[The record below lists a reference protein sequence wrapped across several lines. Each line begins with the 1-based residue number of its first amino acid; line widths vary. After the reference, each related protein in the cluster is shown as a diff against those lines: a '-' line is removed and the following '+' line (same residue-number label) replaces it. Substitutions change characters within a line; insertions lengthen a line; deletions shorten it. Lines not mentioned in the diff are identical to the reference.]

1 MPVALRL
8 SWPTVQRSRCSASSQ
23 LRSWSGRARTPSLGL
38 APRVANVSAGASR
51 SAARGHARCS
61 WTAPGAGASAPSF
74 PRHAQPARRTSPRRS
89 LRMASVLHVLH
100 APGRCAPAG
109 RGRQLLFSSRRTL
122 VREELRVYSGD
133 SQGSRGSRSSRGSGP
148 ASAISGAAR
157 GAAAWAGGRSAH
169 GRTPNERIGA
179 ESCQSSISR
188 THIPH
193 REEIHVPGGAI
204 FGLRGAPRRGATV
217 AASRRRTRC
226 ARSAG
231 FRAMAV
237 AA

>member
-1 MPVALRL
+1 MQKDEQMRMVWAL
-8 SWPTVQRSRCSASSQ
+8 VQNGMKKNGDDVHGYVSAC
-23 LRSWSGRARTPSLGL
+23 
-38 APRVANVSAGASR
+38 VNVSASASR
-51 SAARGHARCS
+51 SAARGLARCS

-74 PRHAQPARRTSPRRS
+74 PRHAQSARRTSPRRS

-109 RGRQLLFSSRRTL
+109 RGCQLLFSSRRTL
-122 VREELRVYSGD
+122 VRELRVYSGD

-179 ESCQSSISR
+179 ESCQSPISR

-193 REEIHVPGGAI
+193 REGIHVPGGAT
-204 FGLRGAPRRGATV
+204 FGLRGAPRRGATA